1 MSEVTFTVIYVLL
14 GQIYPLCIHAVG
26 PSLPLPCP
34 QMDFPVEATLHL
46 KEFQDEREVKNILR
60 SHDFEMYDLGEGQVR
75 VKGHFSKLKE
85 VKAKLE
91 QLPLSQTKMSPSSSS
106 SPTPAASSGAIPKN
120 YSHRDKPPHAALS
133 SPTSSSSSSAPG
145 PSRSH
150 PASHGFAAG
159 SSPDQRGSLRHG
171 EKTCVIDA
179 DVFKYADRF
188 RKNEMDSIRI
198 SHDVKM
204 KAQDCGDMVNITLTG
219 RNSKTALSKVQ
230 SLMASLSN
238 TLRTQEVPLQDMS
251 DDGKMLLAKIKKK
264 GNVDGSVLVC
274 EMGDRLH
281 LIGSSHESFLLKQ
294 RLLDGR
300 DQQGRTGRAS
310 AKGSRGRSSS
320 APPTNRKSTET
331 AANPDTSPGGATGYS
346 PSKHQDDE
354 QKDATTGRE
363 VDAFHSRPRARS
375 LSRENKDAKR
385 VNGNPK
391 ERESK
396 PPPQKSFK
404 LKNLLTFH
412 DIKNAFKK
420 KNRNLKKK

>member
-1 MSEVTFTVIYVLL
+1 
-14 GQIYPLCIHAVG
+14 
-26 PSLPLPCP
+26 
-34 QMDFPVEATLHL
+34 MDFPVEATLHL

-60 SHDFEMYDLGEGQVR
+60 LHGFEMHDLGEGQVR

-106 SPTPAASSGAIPKN
+106 SPTPVASSGAIPKN

-133 SPTSSSSSSAPG
+133 SPTSSSSSAPG

-150 PASHGFAAG
+150 PASHGYAAG

-171 EKTCVIDA
+171 EKTFVIDA

-188 RKNEMDSIRI
+188 RKKEMDSILI

-219 RNSKTALSKVQ
+219 GNSKIALSKVQ
-230 SLMASLSN
+230 SLMVSLSN

-251 DDGKMLLAKIKKK
+251 DDGKMLLTKIKKK

-281 LIGSSHESFLLKQ
+281 LIGSSRESFLLKQ

-300 DQQGRTGRAS
+300 DQHGRTGRAS

-363 VDAFHSRPRARS
+363 VDAFHSRPRVWS

-396 PPPQKSFK
+396 PPPQKSSR
-404 LKNLLTFH
+404 LNNLLTFNE
-412 DIKNAFKK
+412 IKNTFKNINRNFKK
-420 KNRNLKKK
+420 K

>member
-1 MSEVTFTVIYVLL
+1 
-14 GQIYPLCIHAVG
+14 
-26 PSLPLPCP
+26 
-34 QMDFPVEATLHL
+34 MDFPVEATLHL

-60 SHDFEMYDLGEGQVR
+60 SHGFEMHDLGEGQVR
-75 VKGHFSKLKE
+75 LKGHFSKLKE
-85 VKAKLE
+85 VKARLE

-133 SPTSSSSSSAPG
+133 SPTSSSSSAPD
-145 PSRSH
+145 PSRSR
-150 PASHGFAAG
+150 PASQGYAAG
-159 SSPDQRGSLRHG
+159 SSPDQRGSLRHRK
-171 EKTCVIDA
+171 ETFVIDA
-179 DVFKYADRF
+179 DVFKYADQF
-188 RKNEMDSIRI
+188 RKKEMDSILI

-204 KAQDCGDMVNITLTG
+204 KAQYSGDMVNITLMG

-274 EMGDRLH
+274 ELGDRLH
-281 LIGSSHESFLLKQ
+281 LIGSSRESFLLKQ

-300 DQQGRTGRAS
+300 DRHGRTGRTS

-320 APPTNRKSTET
+320 APPTNCKSTET
-331 AANPDTSPGGATGYS
+331 AANPDPSPGGATGYS
-346 PSKHQDDE
+346 PLKQQDDE

-363 VDAFHSRPRARS
+363 VDSFRTRVRS

-385 VNGNPK
+385 VSGNPK

-396 PPPQKSFK
+396 PPPRKSSK
-404 LKNLLTFH
+404 LQNLFTFNSNE
-412 DIKNAFKK
+412 IKNTFKK
-420 KNRNLKKK
+420 INRNLKKK